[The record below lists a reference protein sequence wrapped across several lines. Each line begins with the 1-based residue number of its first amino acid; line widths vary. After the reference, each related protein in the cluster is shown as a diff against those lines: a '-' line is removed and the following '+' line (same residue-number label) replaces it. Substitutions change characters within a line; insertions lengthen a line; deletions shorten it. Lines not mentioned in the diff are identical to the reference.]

1 MSSERLLP
9 GIIEAVKRHPK
20 AVIAS
25 VGLHVVL
32 LVLLSLSLSSSEIP
46 EQPKP
51 QASTIKAEVVDAR
64 KVDEELQ
71 RRKQAEQRKVQQAL
85 DKQRKIEEEKKRQAA
100 LKKQEAER
108 KRIEAQGIADFQ
120 TIVAKGISA
129 ALLRWK
135 GIEAT
140 EKLAESENAKVVVI
154 GSGADGLPLIL
165 GGANP

>member
-1 MSSERLLP
+1 MQSERLLP
-9 GIIEAVKRHPK
+9 GIIEAIKRHPK

-71 RRKQAEQRKVQQAL
+71 RRKQAERLWA
-85 DKQRKIEEEKKRQAA
+85 
-100 LKKQEAER
+100 
-108 KRIEAQGIADFQ
+108 FQ
-120 TIVAKGISA
+120 TVEAVGLNA
-129 ALLRWK
+129 WK
-135 GIEAT
+135 VEQRT
-140 EKLAESENAKVVVI
+140 
-154 GSGADGLPLIL
+154 
-165 GGANP
+165 